1 MAKKVNGVGSPD
13 SMTDDSTS
21 EWSNGAPA
29 PKGPERDITSEA
41 KSSVSS
47 KPRSSNQ
54 N

>member
-1 MAKKVNGVGSPD
+1 MAKKVNGVRSSD
-13 SMTDDSTS
+13 SMTDDSTN

-29 PKGPERDITSEA
+29 PQGPERDITSEA
-41 KSSVSS
+41 KSSVGG